1 MENVQILFVRMPRQ
15 SFPDRTTEVTAPVA
29 WQFAFFFVGNVE
41 EIAVF
46 SVRIFAGF
54 LEPLMFIRTV
64 VYYEIQKNI
73 HITFLC
79 LGKKTVHVFQCSE
92 NRIDVVIIRDVVSLI
107 GKRRRIAWGNP
118 YNVDTQSFQ
127 IV

>member
-1 MENVQILFVRMPRQ
+1 ML
-15 SFPDRTTEVTAPVA
+15 
-29 WQFAFFFVGNVE
+29 
-41 EIAVF
+41 
-46 SVRIFAGF
+46 
-54 LEPLMFIRTV
+54 IRTV

-73 HITFLC
+73 HITFFC

-107 GKRRRIAWGNP
+107 GKRRRVAWGDP
-118 YNVDTQSFQ
+118 YDVDTQIFQ